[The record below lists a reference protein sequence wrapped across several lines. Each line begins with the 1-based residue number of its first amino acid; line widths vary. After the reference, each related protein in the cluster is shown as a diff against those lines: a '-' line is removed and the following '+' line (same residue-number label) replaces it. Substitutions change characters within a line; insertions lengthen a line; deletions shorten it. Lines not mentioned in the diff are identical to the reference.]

1 MDENKYQVAY
11 ASAPQSTG
19 FNVVELAVPKAGTT
33 VTTRFTALKP
43 GCNLNENDPAEY
55 NNGNAGTWLSAGVT
69 KYNSVSRAGARGFR
83 IGYVFLKSDGTREYY
98 NDDTVHCKGTG
109 EVTEDISAEVPTGTK
124 RMFLVIAPSP
134 LTYIQHQWDDD
145 IRNDDQWPYQFELL
159 GTDATSVTPYV
170 KEPDFELVIDGRPV
184 GDVTLTYEV
193 TLPPTS
199 GHDGATVTFSGS
211 ALNALCTAFQMEG
224 DDLFNQ
230 ILPYGSSQ
238 PDGTIMNYA
247 ARANG
252 SLQRVAKTTNG
263 DFGHWFNASGTAITY
278 GTGCV
283 VFAEFTKSSK
293 SGVIGQY
300 PNANSTG
307 AKRTVREAL
316 RYKTS
321 DGQTATAYLVFNV
334 TFQSNATP
342 RSYLASIDY
351 TDPTPDGI
359 QSIDN
364 GQLTIDN
371 EAAAIYDLSGRRIIN
386 LPLKGVGRSRL
397 YIIGSKKFLS
407 R

>member
-1 MDENKYQVAY
+1 
-11 ASAPQSTG
+11 
-19 FNVVELAVPKAGTT
+19 
-33 VTTRFTALKP
+33 
-43 GCNLNENDPAEY
+43 
-55 NNGNAGTWLSAGVT
+55 
-69 KYNSVSRAGARGFR
+69 
-83 IGYVFLKSDGTREYY
+83 
-98 NDDTVHCKGTG
+98 
-109 EVTEDISAEVPTGTK
+109 
-124 RMFLVIAPSP
+124 
-134 LTYIQHQWDDD
+134 LTYIQHQWDDA
-145 IRNDDQWPYQFELL
+145 IKNDDQWPYQFELL

-170 KEPDFELVIDGRPV
+170 KEPDFEKVIDGRPV
-184 GDVTLTYEV
+184 GNVTLTYDIV
-193 TLPPTS
+193 LPPTS

-238 PDGTIMNYA
+238 SDGTIMNYA

-263 DFGHWFNASGTAITY
+263 DFGHWFNASGTAISY

-293 SGVIGQY
+293 SALVGQY

-342 RSYLASIDY
+342 NSYLASIDY

-364 GQLTIDN
+364 GQLIIDN
-371 EAAAIYDLSGRRIIN
+371 EAATIYDLSGRRIIN
-386 LPLKGVGRSRL
+386 LPLKGAGRPRL
-397 YIIGSKKFLS
+397 YIIGCKKFLS